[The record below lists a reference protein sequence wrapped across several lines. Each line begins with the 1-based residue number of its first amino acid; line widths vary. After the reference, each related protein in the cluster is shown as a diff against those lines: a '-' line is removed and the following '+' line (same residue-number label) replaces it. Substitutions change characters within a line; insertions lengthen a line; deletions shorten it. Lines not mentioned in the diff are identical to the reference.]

1 MLTLTVVAP
10 GGAAV
15 PKGARLYKLTPDQLR
30 RRKNSLEPVTEGE
43 GDKNKIRPLTS
54 VALTGAGVMFKK
66 GETVTVDGEL
76 IKALAKDAWAD
87 AEGRTLAELH
97 LLERDAKRKKA
108 TAEVEAKEKAEARA
122 NPTAAAKGGPVVT
135 ERAIR

>member
-15 PKGARLYKLTPDQLR
+15 PAGARLYKLTPKQVR
-30 RRKNSLEPVTEGE
+30 RRQNSLKSLTEGD
-43 GDKNKIRPLTS
+43 GDKQKTLALNV
-54 VALTGAGVMFKK
+54 VALAGNGVMFKK
-66 GETVTVDGEL
+66 GETITFDDDA
-76 IKALAKDAWAD
+76 IKGLAKDAWAD
-87 AEGRTLAELH
+87 ADGLTLAQRH

-108 TAEVEAKEKAEARA
+108 VAEAEAKEKEAKA
-122 NPTAAAKGGPVVT
+122 NPAKARPVVT